1 MRWANCVAELPNTL
15 AATGGRELKPALLA
29 ELAALPAGQLP
40 LVQALRSGGYVDTSA
55 MDLTVL
61 GVDESSAVRAI
72 RTGIFFTEIVINCGC
87 GDDPMPIPGYCELLI
102 EIDRRSAAARF
113 TVSD

>member
-1 MRWANCVAELPNTL
+1 MAELPITL
-15 AATGGRELKPALLA
+15 ATANNRKLKPALLT
-29 ELAALPAGQLP
+29 ELVALPAEQLP
-40 LVQALRSGGYVDTSA
+40 LVQALCSGGYVDTRD

-61 GVDESSAVRAI
+61 GVEETNDVRVI
-72 RTGIFFTEIVINCGC
+72 RAGIFFTEIVINCGC

-102 EIDRRSAAARF
+102 EIDRQSAAARF

>member
-1 MRWANCVAELPNTL
+1 MRWVNCVAELPNTL
-15 AATGGRELKPALLA
+15 AASDGRELKPALLA

-40 LVQALRSGGYVDTSA
+40 LIQALRSGGYVDTKD

-61 GVDESSAVRAI
+61 GVDDASDVRAI

-102 EIDRRSAAARF
+102 EIDRQSATARF
-113 TVSD
+113 TVGD